1 MYCLLSKLSIESHW
15 CGEKLWTNHQVL
27 CPIIFINRNMIK
39 VDKQIRF
46 WTCKK
51 YTMRSL
57 INSVDES
64 FSGLKQVFV
73 NDYLMSEGLDHKSLR
88 RNAAN
93 PFNNVKASIPYNDPF
108 SRIISLLNLWKQIVK
123 RRFLNIFL
131 QRNHSSEKP
140 VEIQCT
146 LVNWLGF
153 VF

>member
-1 MYCLLSKLSIESHW
+1 
-15 CGEKLWTNHQVL
+15 
-27 CPIIFINRNMIK
+27 MIK

-108 SRIISLLNLWKQIVK
+108 RSCRLESD
-123 RRFLNIFL
+123 NIFA
-131 QRNHSSEKP
+131 
-140 VEIQCT
+140 
-146 LVNWLGF
+146 
-153 VF
+153 